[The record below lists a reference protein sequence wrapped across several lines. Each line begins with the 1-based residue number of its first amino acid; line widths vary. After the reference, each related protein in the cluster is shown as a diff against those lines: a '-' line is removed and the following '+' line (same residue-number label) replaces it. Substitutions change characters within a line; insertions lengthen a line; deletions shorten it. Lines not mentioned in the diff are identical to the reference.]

1 MNVQSPDAARQRPEK
16 TIEVPVHR
24 SAKAAPNTLVAI
36 MPIPRHMR
44 EFEVVAVYPA
54 EAAAVTR
61 GRHQLHRL
69 MVHTGLSAI
78 ADAVILGAHELMA
91 NAVTHGCRG
100 EAAKAFT
107 VKVIHSGG
115 RIRVEVQDPSSRR
128 PCQRPPS
135 EEREGGRGLFLVDAL
150 AASWGVEP
158 GPGQGKTVWMEL
170 DVPTTACVVLPVPP
184 EES

>member
-1 MNVQSPDAARQRPEK
+1 MNVQSPDAARQRPENA
-16 TIEVPVHR
+16 IEVPVHR
-24 SAKAAPNTLVAI
+24 PAEAAPNAFAEIT
-36 MPIPRHMR
+36 PIPRHTR

-54 EAAAVTR
+54 EAAAVSR

-69 MVHTGLSAI
+69 MVRTGLSAI

-91 NAVTHGCRG
+91 NAATHGCRG
-100 EAAKAFT
+100 QAAKAFT

-115 RIRVEVQDPSSRR
+115 RIRVEVQDPSNRR
-128 PCQRPPS
+128 PRQRPPS

-150 AASWGVEP
+150 AASWGFEP

-170 DVPTTACVVLPVPP
+170 DVPTTACVVLPVPLG
-184 EES
+184 ES